1 LVFEWGFDLTLVF
14 GTGNKNTFKKD
25 SKMHYKKSLTIAL
38 IVLCL
43 CYVRVAAQETIPA
56 SGGEATG
63 SGGSVSYSLG
73 QIVYS
78 VNTGANGTAVQSV
91 QQPFEISVVSG
102 INEQPGISLSLSAY
116 PNPAS
121 DYLTLRIENFDNE
134 NLTYSLLDINGKL
147 LENKIITGNETE
159 IDMSRL
165 IPSTYFLKIIVQ
177 TMHASSQNAA
187 HQEIKSFK
195 IIKK

>member
-1 LVFEWGFDLTLVF
+1 MLHEKLKLSAVLLLG
-14 GTGNKNTFKKD
+14 
-25 SKMHYKKSLTIAL
+25 
-38 IVLCL
+38 LCL
-43 CYVRVAAQETIPA
+43 TGIQAQETIPA

-63 SGGSVSYSLG
+63 SGGSLSYSVG

-78 VNTGANGTAVQSV
+78 VNTGANGSV
-91 QQPFEISVVSG
+91 GQGIQQPFEISVVSG
-102 INEQPGISLSLSAY
+102 IKEQSGISLILSVY

-121 DYLTLRIENFDNE
+121 DFLTLRIENPEKE

-159 IDMSRL
+159 IDMNRL